1 MPISPAR
8 SKPIFSVWSRAK
20 RRTPRPRSRA
30 APGGYKKS
38 SASSSTSFRPPRNR
52 NQPKPRLRSAL
63 VHCKHPLDLT
73 DELAVPTR
81 LLAAEIVG
89 GETQNDKPLFAIA
102 AVQRLEAFV
111 LGRIPAFACRIDHEQ
126 HLPLELAQ
134 RCGLIGQARKGMVE
148 QRRARSERGRRN
160 RNSEQ

>member
-73 DELAVPTR
+73 DELAVPGR
-81 LLAAEIVG
+81 HAAAEGQHFLARTVD
-89 GETQNDKPLFAIA
+89 E
-102 AVQRLEAFV
+102 VFV
-111 LGRIPAFACRIDHEQ
+111 EIPARPLTGLHRKRCVKGVA
-126 HLPLELAQ
+126 LPADTPDLAN
-134 RCGLIGQARKGMVE
+134 IGKLTP
-148 QRRARSERGRRN
+148 
-160 RNSEQ
+160 